1 MNEQYAAKCENDDF
15 ELLLDFNSK
24 LGINGLVKTECKHE
38 TDASGYTQDNRII
51 EIEIKNRNIKHN
63 TYDTIMIE
71 PYKLDY
77 ARHQDSI
84 QLYVNFTNDEHVI
97 VFNLHKVG
105 WVEEKVYNIQS
116 KLYER
121 IKSSKRYELPVC
133 RAWIYQKVNNH
144 YKLIQKGW

>member
-51 EIEIKNRNIKHN
+51 EIEIKNRNIKHD

-97 VFNLHKVG
+97 VFNLHNVG
-105 WVEEKVYNIQS
+105 KLNEKNFNIPS

-121 IKSSKRYELPVC
+121 VKISKRYEIPIEK
-133 RAWIYQKVNNH
+133 AWIYKKENNQ

>member
-1 MNEQYAAKCENDDF
+1 MNRPYADKCEDIDF
-15 ELLLDFNSK
+15 ELMKDFNSK
-24 LGINGLVKTECKHE
+24 LKLKQLAKTEYMHA
-38 TDASGYTQDNRII
+38 TDVSGYTEDNRLV
-51 EIEIKNRNIKHN
+51 EIELKNRNIKHD

-97 VFNLHKVG
+97 VFNLHNVG
-105 WVEEKVYNIQS
+105 KLNERDFNIPS

-121 IKSSKRYELPVC
+121 VKKSKRYEIPIEK
-133 RAWIYQKVNNH
+133 AWIYQKIDNTYNLV
-144 YKLIQKGW
+144 QKGV

>member
-51 EIEIKNRNIKHN
+51 EIEIKNRNIKHD
-63 TYDTIMIE
+63 TYGTIMIE

-97 VFNLHKVG
+97 VFNLHNVG
-105 WVEEKVYNIQS
+105 KLNEKNFNIPS

-121 IKSSKRYELPVC
+121 VKTSKRYEIPIE
-133 RAWIYQKVNNH
+133 RAWIYRKINNQ

>member
-51 EIEIKNRNIKHN
+51 EIEIKNRNIKHD

-97 VFNLHKVG
+97 VFNLHNVG
-105 WVEEKVYNIQS
+105 KLNEKNFNIPS

-121 IKSSKRYELPVC
+121 VKLSKRYEIPIEK
-133 RAWIYQKVNNH
+133 AWIYRKINNQ

>member
-1 MNEQYAAKCENDDF
+1 MNRPYADKCEDIDF
-15 ELLLDFNSK
+15 ELMMDFNSK
-24 LGINGLVKTECKHE
+24 LKLKQLAKTEYMHA
-38 TDASGYTQDNRII
+38 TDVSGYTEDNRLV
-51 EIEIKNRNIKHN
+51 EIELKNRNIKHD

-105 WVEEKVYNIQS
+105 KLTEKNFNIPS

-121 IKSSKRYELPVC
+121 VKKSKRYEIPIEK
-133 RAWIYQKVNNH
+133 AWIYKKEDNQ

>member
-51 EIEIKNRNIKHN
+51 EIEIKNRNIKHD

-77 ARHQDSI
+77 AKHQDSI

-97 VFNLHKVG
+97 VFNLHNVG
-105 WVEEKVYNIQS
+105 KLNEKNFNIPS

-121 IKSSKRYELPVC
+121 VKLSKRYEIPIE
-133 RAWIYQKVNNH
+133 RAWIYRKINNQ

>member
-51 EIEIKNRNIKHN
+51 EIEIKNRNIKHD

-97 VFNLHKVG
+97 VFNLHNVG
-105 WVEEKVYNIQS
+105 KLNEKNFNIPS

-121 IKSSKRYELPVC
+121 VKLSKRYEIPIEK
-133 RAWIYQKVNNH
+133 AWIYKKENNQ

>member
-51 EIEIKNRNIKHN
+51 EIEIKNRNIKHD

-77 ARHQDSI
+77 AKHQDSI

-97 VFNLHKVG
+97 VFNLHNVG
-105 WVEEKVYNIQS
+105 KLNEKNFNIPS

-121 IKSSKRYELPVC
+121 VKTSKRYEIPIE
-133 RAWIYQKVNNH
+133 RAWIYRKINNQ

>member
-51 EIEIKNRNIKHN
+51 EIEIKNRNIKHD

-97 VFNLHKVG
+97 VFNLHNVG
-105 WVEEKVYNIQS
+105 KLNEKNFNIPS

-121 IKSSKRYELPVC
+121 VKTSKRYEIPIE
-133 RAWIYQKVNNH
+133 RAWIYRKINNQ

>member
-1 MNEQYAAKCENDDF
+1 MNRPYADKCEDIDF
-15 ELLLDFNSK
+15 ELMMDFNSK
-24 LGINGLVKTECKHE
+24 LKLKQLAKTEYMHP
-38 TDASGYTQDNRII
+38 TDASGYTEDNRLV
-51 EIEIKNRNIKHN
+51 EIELKNRNIKHD
-63 TYDTIMIE
+63 TYNTIMIE

-97 VFNLHKVG
+97 VFNLHNVG
-105 WVEEKVYNIQS
+105 KLNEKNFNIPS

-121 IKSSKRYELPVC
+121 VKLSKRYEIPIEK
-133 RAWIYQKVNNH
+133 AWIYRKINNQ